1 MNLQHLKYLVTI
13 ADCHS
18 ITKAAKTLFV
28 SQPYLS
34 KVVSDFE
41 AKIQKQLFVRYNN
54 GLELTSDGHKVY
66 LLAQSIISQ
75 MEQLENLEH
84 EKFPENNGGRLSFSV
99 GNLILKDSLLLEY
112 LSSVPATIQNIDFQ
126 ETTIEGCIKNVESD
140 VSELAILVVDDFQK
154 ELIHGLCARK
164 ELICLKLDKGDPYI
178 HVHRNHPLVCQNDI
192 TPGSLSLYPHV
203 CLNMDEYAK
212 LSIEKQRQVYPDF
225 CIPRGITINHYHT
238 YLNIVKNSDAYI
250 TGNKWQISELEKM
263 GIQSARLAF
272 ISHKLYLMI
281 VKKEF
286 IPFSWE
292 AKKFLHLFSDSYG
305 LDRV

>member
-1 MNLQHLKYLVTI
+1 MNLQQLKYLVTI

-18 ITKAAKTLFV
+18 ITKASKAPFV

-41 AKIQKQLFVRYNN
+41 TKINKQLFVRYNN

-84 EKFPENNGGRLSFSV
+84 KKTLENNRGKLLFSV

-112 LSSVPATIQNIDFQ
+112 ISSVPATMQDIDFQ

-140 VSELAILVVDDFQK
+140 VSEFAILVVDDFQK
-154 ELIHGLCARK
+154 GLINGLCARK
-164 ELICLKLDKGDPYI
+164 ELTCLKLDEGDPYI

-192 TPGSLSLYPHV
+192 VPGRLSLYPFV
-203 CLNMDEYAK
+203 CLKMDEYAK
-212 LSIEKQRQVYPDF
+212 LSVEKQRQAYPDF
-225 CIPRGITINHYHT
+225 CVPRSITVNHYHT

-250 TGNKWQISELEKM
+250 MGNKWQISELEKM

-281 VKKEF
+281 IKKKF
-286 IPFSWE
+286 VPFSWE

>member
-1 MNLQHLKYLVTI
+1 MNLQQLKYLVTI

-18 ITKAAKTLFV
+18 ITKASKALFV

-41 AKIQKQLFVRYNN
+41 AKINKQLFVRYNN

-84 EKFPENNGGRLSFSV
+84 EKTPENNRGKLLFSV

-112 LSSVPATIQNIDFQ
+112 ISSVPATMQDIDFQ

-140 VSELAILVVDDFQK
+140 VSEFAILVVDDFQK
-154 ELIHGLCARK
+154 GLINGLCARK
-164 ELICLKLDKGDPYI
+164 ELTCLKLDEGDPYI

-192 TPGSLSLYPHV
+192 APGRLSLYPFV
-203 CLNMDEYAK
+203 CLKMDEYAK
-212 LSIEKQRQVYPDF
+212 LSIEKQRQVYPNF
-225 CIPRGITINHYHT
+225 CVPRSITINHYHT

-250 TGNKWQISELEKM
+250 MGNKWQISELEKM
-263 GIQSARLAF
+263 GIQSVRLAF

-281 VKKEF
+281 IKKKF
-286 IPFSWE
+286 VPFSWE
-292 AKKFLHLFSDSYG
+292 AKKFFHLFSDSYG